1 MGRTI
6 ATFHQL
12 IEQTRARFAL
22 YRRALR
28 REDQQ
33 AFDSLFDRAKYYAGS
48 GSMDA
53 PSSPLETI
61 LLTFLL
67 EQEKTLRALEA
78 CLTDVQAR
86 LRALENGN
94 AERLV
99 AGPLSD
105 PGGHGPVG
113 D

>member
-12 IEQTRARFAL
+12 IEETRTRFAP

-33 AFDSLFDRAKYYAGS
+33 VFDRLFARAKYYAAS
-48 GSMDA
+48 GSMEAAWD
-53 PSSPLETI
+53 PLDTI
-61 LLTFLL
+61 FLTFFL
-67 EQEKTLRALEA
+67 EQERTLRTLEE
-78 CLTDVQAR
+78 R
-86 LRALENGN
+86 LRVLENDNGSQ
-94 AERLV
+94 RL
-99 AGPLSD
+99 APGPLPD
-105 PGGHGPVG
+105 AGGDGSVG

>member
-12 IEQTRARFAL
+12 IEQTRARFAP

-33 AFDSLFDRAKYYAGS
+33 VFDALFERAKYYAAS
-48 GSMDA
+48 GSMEA
-53 PSSPLETI
+53 AWNPLDT
-61 LLTFLL
+61 LFFTFFL
-67 EQEKTLRALEA
+67 EQEKALRALEE
-78 CLTDVQAR
+78 R
-86 LRALENGN
+86 LRALENDD
-94 AERLV
+94 AAHRLA
-99 AGPLSD
+99 AGPLPD
-105 PGGHGPVG
+105 PRGDGAVG

>member
-12 IEQTRARFAL
+12 IEQTRARFAP

-33 AFDSLFDRAKYYAGS
+33 ALDSLFDRAKYYAAS
-48 GSMDA
+48 GSMEA
-53 PSSPLETI
+53 PANPFETI

-67 EQEKTLRALEA
+67 EQEKALRALES
-78 CLTDVQAR
+78 R
-86 LRALENGN
+86 LRALEKND

-99 AGPLSD
+99 AGPLPH
-105 PGGHGPVG
+105 PGGHGAVG